1 MALISSSYKLGLALL
16 LAGLPQQVLAQSASC
31 RIPDRLPDAQ
41 VEYPPS
47 ATQRRVTSVTNY
59 LLALSW
65 SPEHCRS
72 ARNRTSSQCDGS
84 AGRFGFVLHGL
95 WPETDGPAY
104 PQWCAP
110 APALP
115 RAIIRENFCMTP
127 SVDLLQHE
135 WAKHGTCMTSDPQR
149 YFKPA
154 RIMYNVMRY
163 PDMDRM
169 SRDRNLTVGTFRLN
183 FARANPGIRPD
194 MIQIVKTREN
204 WLSEVRVCLARNFRP
219 QRCPSYLR
227 MSSDRSKLK
236 IWRGR

>member
-1 MALISSSYKLGLALL
+1 MISFSSKAAFALL
-16 LAGLPQQVLAQSASC
+16 VAGLPQALLAQASLC
-31 RIPDRLPDAQ
+31 RIPDRLPDATP
-41 VEYPPS
+41 EYPKRES
-47 ATQRRVTSVTNY
+47 DRRATPVTNY
-59 LLALSW
+59 LLTLSW

-72 ARNRTSSQCDGS
+72 SREQGSTQCNGS

-95 WPETDGPAY
+95 WPETDGSAY

-110 APALP
+110 APALS

-154 RIMYNVMRY
+154 RIMYNAIRY
-163 PDMDRM
+163 PDMDKM
-169 SRDRNLTVGTFRLN
+169 SRDQNLTVGTFRLN
-183 FARANPGIRPD
+183 FARANPGIRPE
-194 MIQIVKTREN
+194 MIQVAKGREN
-204 WLSEVRVCLARNFRP
+204 WLDEVRICLAKNFKP
-219 QRCPSYLR
+219 QRCPAHVR
-227 MSSDRSKLK
+227 MPPDRSKLK